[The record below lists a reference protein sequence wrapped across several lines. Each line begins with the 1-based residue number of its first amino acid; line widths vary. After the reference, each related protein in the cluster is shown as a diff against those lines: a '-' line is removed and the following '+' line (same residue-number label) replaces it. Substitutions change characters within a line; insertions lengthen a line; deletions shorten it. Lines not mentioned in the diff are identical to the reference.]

1 MLETIYEAYHSSK
14 TRMLTSSAT
23 SNHPRRMMTRLDVV
37 IYQFDLQTGGFSKF
51 LHLYP
56 QCNRDRAVDTVTI
69 PWAVYRNT

>member
-1 MLETIYEAYHSSK
+1 
-14 TRMLTSSAT
+14 MLTSSAT

-37 IYQFDLQTGGFSKF
+37 IYQLDLQIGGFPKF

-56 QCNRDRAVDTVTI
+56 QRSPQRHRKKNPQRSRDRSVDTVTI